1 MDLDEKIGLEKLKEK
16 VKVKMERIRRLRATP
31 STKGLL
37 IKARVISVI
46 NYTASVQKVEEKEL
60 EKWEKEIYG
69 IMVKG
74 YGKRR
79 KDMVYEKEVKG
90 GNGMPNVCEEY
101 KVNRIRGLTQMTEM
115 ADRQEGRGQVPW
127 IQKKK

>member
-1 MDLDEKIGLEKLKEK
+1 VQTEKGLKTFKFVNSEKTIRYLGSWSTVDLDEKIGLEKLKEK

-74 YGKRR
+74 YGR
-79 KDMVYEKEVKG
+79 
-90 GNGMPNVCEEY
+90 
-101 KVNRIRGLTQMTEM
+101 
-115 ADRQEGRGQVPW
+115 
-127 IQKKK
+127 